1 MIDIM
6 LQLKNGTFGK
16 RRNYIMTLETDR
28 MEILERLEAM
38 DGKFRTRVNVENAI
52 IAEFNKA
59 LDRDINKDLD
69 GTIIM
74 KFVWF
79 DCHQF
84 VRDNPEIAKLLDF
97 DLEEFINIIIEEYEE
112 FGIVEEGYDDWIVGD
127 AA

>member
-1 MIDIM
+1 
-6 LQLKNGTFGK
+6 
-16 RRNYIMTLETDR
+16 MTLETDR
-28 MEILERLEAM
+28 MEIIERLEAM
-38 DGKFRTRVNVENAI
+38 DGKFKIRVNVENAI
-52 IAEFNKA
+52 VAEFNKA

-69 GTIIM
+69 GTIVM

-84 VRDNPEIAKLLDF
+84 VRDNPEIARLIDF

-112 FGIVEEGYDDWIVGD
+112 FGVVEEGYADWVVGD

>member
-1 MIDIM
+1 M

-16 RRNYIMTLETDR
+16 RRNYIMTLVTDK
-28 MEILERLEAM
+28 MEIIERLEAM
-38 DGKFRTRVNVENAI
+38 GDKFRTRIHAENAI
-52 IAEFNKA
+52 IAEFNRA

-69 GTIIM
+69 GTLVM

-112 FGIVEEGYDDWIVGD
+112 FGIVEEGYDDWIVGE

>member
-1 MIDIM
+1 M

-16 RRNYIMTLETDR
+16 RRNYIMTLVTDK

>member
-1 MIDIM
+1 
-6 LQLKNGTFGK
+6 
-16 RRNYIMTLETDR
+16 MTLVTDR

-38 DGKFRTRVNVENAI
+38 DGKFKIRVNVENAI
-52 IAEFNKA
+52 VAEFNKA

-69 GTIIM
+69 GTIVM

-84 VRDNPEIAKLLDF
+84 VRDNQEIARLIDF
-97 DLEEFINIIIEEYEE
+97 DLEEFINILIEEYEE
-112 FGIVEEGYDDWIVGD
+112 FGVVEEGYDDWVVGD

>member
-1 MIDIM
+1 M

-28 MEILERLEAM
+28 MEIIERLEAM
-38 DGKFRTRVNVENAI
+38 DGKFKIRVNVENAI
-52 IAEFNKA
+52 VAEFNKA
-59 LDRDINKDLD
+59 LDRDANKDLD
-69 GTIIM
+69 GTVLT

-84 VRDNPEIAKLLDF
+84 VRDNPEIARLIDF

-112 FGIVEEGYDDWIVGD
+112 FGVVEEGYADWVVGD